1 MHSQAVTDLESE
13 MKLLRWHKLANE
25 SALKAAILKNKALRR
40 NEKEIL
46 RLPFN
51 SHAHSQFTDAMREER
66 SKERMTDESFVR
78 RSIYQE
84 AELDSNGRSKK
95 IYRTTESIGLDTQK
109 NLQVINENPY
119 RKFT

>member
-78 RSIYQE
+78 RSLYQE
-84 AELDSNGRSKK
+84 ADL
-95 IYRTTESIGLDTQK
+95 
-109 NLQVINENPY
+109 
-119 RKFT
+119 